1 VGIIDEKTS
10 KDERKQDKKKEKW
23 RRQKEQKILWE
34 SIRRE

>member
-1 VGIIDEKTS
+1 VGIIDEKIS

-23 RRQKEQKILWE
+23 SRQKEQKILWE